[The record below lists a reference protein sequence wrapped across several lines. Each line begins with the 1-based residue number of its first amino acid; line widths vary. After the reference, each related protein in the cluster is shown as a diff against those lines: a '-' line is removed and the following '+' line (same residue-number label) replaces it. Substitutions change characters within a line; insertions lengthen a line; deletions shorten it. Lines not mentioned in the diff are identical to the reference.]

1 MSMSVGTAL
10 GAALFAAAGIYQFTP
25 IKNAC
30 LRHCRSP
37 AEFLV
42 EHRRPGPSGAL
53 LTGAHH
59 GLYCVGCCAVLM
71 LLLFAAGVMNLI
83 WVATLAVL
91 VLLEKLPPHGQW
103 IARASGLAMLGIAA
117 WLAF

>member
-1 MSMSVGTAL
+1 
-10 GAALFAAAGIYQFTP
+10 
-25 IKNAC
+25 
-30 LRHCRSP
+30 
-37 AEFLV
+37 
-42 EHRRPGPSGAL
+42 
-53 LTGAHH
+53 
-59 GLYCVGCCAVLM
+59 M

-91 VLLEKLPPHGQW
+91 VLLEKLAPHGQW